1 MTVNLGIERKNSQRC
16 FGWILYSRIEVHRG
30 PSSVDGGC
38 DFVFIDEGGKAFI
51 EEIFACVGQE
61 MLLVHVCGM
70 LMGGIGCSSISFH
83 ESLPE
88 ANMKARSKGFLHN
101 IYN

>member
-1 MTVNLGIERKNSQRC
+1 M
-16 FGWILYSRIEVHRG
+16 
-30 PSSVDGGC
+30 
-38 DFVFIDEGGKAFI
+38 
-51 EEIFACVGQE
+51 FACVGQE

-88 ANMKARSKGFLHN
+88 VNMKARSKGFHT
-101 IYN
+101 IYIIDSIAHTHVY